1 MRAKAILLLAVV
13 SLARAG
19 KKVSVKEVVFD
30 SAVSDIQ
37 WLGED
42 QKTVIT
48 QTTKG
53 RLYRST
59 NGGETWNDITDY
71 FKVDVPGS
79 APQPFTAES
88 MSKSP
93 ADPNTI
99 LVSGNKKTNFIS
111 SNRGSSWK
119 KIRQRSQIHTVMFHK
134 TRPSWLL
141 LSTWTSTCNRKDKS
155 SAPAEGEEDGG
166 GPCNHMLYLSRDLG
180 KTFSLVQNYVVQ
192 FSWGDPSM
200 GQQDRI
206 YFTHFR
212 KKTGDQPKLYI
223 WSNDVD
229 FAYMEA
235 DGRRST
241 TMVPMGNKFL
251 VSHKFIFVAKV
262 KDVTSQTVNLMVSA
276 DGGRS
281 FNAAQL
287 PTEIDE
293 KSYTVLDTSEGLV
306 MLHVNHGAKE
316 NQVGNV
322 YISDEKGFRFTLS
335 LPNNVRGTNG
345 DCEFDKVLSLE
356 GLYMANF
363 KDIPRSG
370 DSASSGAEVA
380 KEAAA
385 ESEALEGEAAA
396 GTEVDK
402 RRAPKNKAKEESVVR
417 TVISFDKG
425 GVWSYLKPPRVDSTG
440 KQIDCPPDKCWLHLH
455 GITNFH
461 NYAPFYSTENAIGI
475 IMGTGNVGP
484 YLRFEPDQTNTYL
497 SRDGGLTWL
506 EAHKGAF
513 IYEYGDHG
521 GLVVMADDVRK
532 TKLVVFSWNEGQSW
546 YDFELSSM
554 PIEVD
559 NIVTEPNATSTKF
572 LLYGTRGDT
581 GVMYHLNFETL
592 GQPLC
597 KGVWAADSVSSDYE
611 TWSPSDGKSTEK
623 CLMGKQATYTR
634 RKQTSEC
641 FNGEKFERPISKK
654 NCECTQENFECE
666 VGFTR
671 AVGSMDCKYADD
683 GSIKI
688 PYSCARNDHFFA
700 TGYRKVVGDTCEGGW
715 QPQQVA
721 VPCPPK
727 PMSKGAWSVLGALGM
742 LAVVLFAVNYLSQND
757 RMKGVFANYGFASH
771 AAVQYAGIGVKQPE
785 SALDS
790 VGTRFDAEFIEDNQD
805 DFDAPQLMNYTSD
818 AGPRDRD
825 RDRDRDLR
833 DRGRDRGDD
842 ARRTALDTAAT
853 EVPKLAKPPG
863 TSSRS
868 AAKDDV
874 DLL

>member
-1 MRAKAILLLAVV
+1 MRRTWRAAVFLSFLTLV
-13 SLARAG
+13 LAG

-48 QTTKG
+48 QTAKG

-59 NGGETWNDITDY
+59 NGGETWNDITDF

-79 APQPFTAES
+79 SPQPFVAES
-88 MSKSP
+88 MTKSP
-93 ADPNTI
+93 ADSNTI
-99 LVSGNKKTNFIS
+99 LVSGNRKTNFIS
-111 SNRGSSWK
+111 SSRGSSWK
-119 KIRQRSQIHTVMFHK
+119 KLRQRSQIHTVIFHK
-134 TRPSWLL
+134 TRPTWLL
-141 LSTWTSTCNRKDKS
+141 LSTWTSTCNKKKDS
-155 SAPAEGEEDGG
+155 NSAPEPPEDGG
-166 GPCNHMLYLSRDLG
+166 GPCNHQLFLSKDLG

-192 FSWGDPSM
+192 FSWGDPTM
-200 GQQDRI
+200 NQQDRI

-223 WSNDVD
+223 WSSDVD
-229 FAYMEA
+229 FAYMDA
-235 DGRRST
+235 DVKFWGSPV
-241 TMVPMGNKFL
+241 TMVALGNKFL

-262 KDVTSQTVNLMVSA
+262 KDVAAQTVMLMVSA
-276 DGGRS
+276 DGGRT

-316 NQVGNV
+316 AQVGNV
-322 YISDEKGFRFTLS
+322 YISDDKGYRFTLS

-356 GLYMANF
+356 GVYMANF
-363 KDIPRSG
+363 KETKSSDTSG
-370 DSASSGAEVA
+370 GVDDKT
-380 KEAAA
+380 KEAAE
-385 ESEALEGEAAA
+385 ESQALEEETKS

-402 RRAPKNKAKEESVVR
+402 RRAPKSKAKEESVVR

-425 GVWSYLKPPRVDSTG
+425 GAWSYLKPPRVDSTG
-440 KQIDCPPDKCWLHLH
+440 KQIECPPDKCWLHLH

-484 YLRFEPDQTNTYL
+484 SLRFEPDQTNTYL
-497 SRDGGLTWL
+497 SRNGGLTWI

-554 PIEVD
+554 PVEVD

-581 GVMYHLNFETL
+581 GVMYHLDFESL

-611 TWSPSDGKSTEK
+611 MWSPSDGKNTEK
-623 CLMGKQATYTR
+623 CLMGKQVTYTR

-641 FNGEKFERPISKK
+641 FNGEKFERPVSRK
-654 NCECTQENFECE
+654 NCECTQEDFECE

-671 AVGSMDCKYADD
+671 PVGSTECRFADD

-688 PYSCARNDHFFA
+688 PLSCARNDHFFA

-715 QPQQVA
+715 QPQQVSVA
-721 VPCPPK
+721 CPAK

-742 LAVVLFAVNYLSQND
+742 LAVVLAAVNMLSQND
-757 RMKGVFANYGFASH
+757 RVKGIFANYGFESFGT
-771 AAVQYAGIGVKQPE
+771 VRYANIGSKAPE

-790 VGTRFDAEFIEDNQD
+790 VGTRFDADFIEGDQD
-805 DFDAPQLMNYTSD
+805 DFDAPQLMNYTNDRDRDS
-818 AGPRDRD
+818 RDRD
-825 RDRDRDLR
+825 RDRDSR
-833 DRGRDRGDD
+833 DREET
-842 ARRTALDTAAT
+842 RRSALDTASEA
-853 EVPKLAKPPG
+853 VPRLARPPG
-863 TSSRS
+863 GP
-868 AAKDDV
+868 KEEDV

>member
-1 MRAKAILLLAVV
+1 MGAREAARVAVLLTLLTFV
-13 SLARAG
+13 LAG

-42 QKTVIT
+42 QRTVIT

-59 NGGETWNDITDY
+59 NGGETWNDITDF

-79 APQPFTAES
+79 SPQPFIAES
-88 MSKSP
+88 ITKSP

-111 SNRGSSWK
+111 STRGSSWK
-119 KIRQRSQIHTVMFHK
+119 KLRQRSQIHTVIFHK
-134 TRPSWLL
+134 TRPTWLL
-141 LSTWTSTCNRKDKS
+141 LSTWTSTCNKKKETNA
-155 SAPAEGEEDGG
+155 APEPAEDGG
-166 GPCNHMLYLSRDLG
+166 GPCNHMLYLSKDLG
-180 KTFSLVQNYVVQ
+180 KTFSLAQNYVVQ
-192 FSWGDPSM
+192 FSWGDPAM
-200 GQQDRI
+200 NQQDRI

-223 WSNDVD
+223 WSSDVD
-229 FAYMEA
+229 FAYMDAE
-235 DGRRST
+235 GRNWGSPI
-241 TMVPMGNKFL
+241 TMVALGNKFL

-262 KDVTSQTVNLMVSA
+262 KDVAAQTVMLMVSA
-276 DGGRS
+276 DGGRT
-281 FNAAQL
+281 FNSAQL

-316 NQVGNV
+316 ARVGNV
-322 YISDEKGFRFTLS
+322 YISDDKGYRFTLS

-356 GLYMANF
+356 GVYMANY
-363 KDIPRSG
+363 KETKSSDTSG
-370 DSASSGAEVA
+370 GVDDKT

-385 ESEALEGEAAA
+385 ESDALEEEAKA

-402 RRAPKNKAKEESVVR
+402 RRAPKSKAKEESVIR

-425 GVWSYLKPPRVDSTG
+425 GAWSYLKPPRVDSTG
-440 KQIDCPPDKCWLHLH
+440 KQIECPVDKCWLHLH

-475 IMGTGNVGP
+475 IMGTGNVGTS
-484 YLRFEPDQTNTYL
+484 LRFEPDQTNTYL
-497 SRDGGLTWL
+497 SRNGGLTWI

-554 PIEVD
+554 PVEVD

-581 GVMYHLNFETL
+581 GVMYHLDFESL

-597 KGVWAADSVSSDYE
+597 KGVWASDSVSSDYE
-611 TWSPSDGKSTEK
+611 TWIPSDGKNTEK
-623 CLMGKQATYTR
+623 CLMGKQVTYTR

-641 FNGEKFERPISKK
+641 FNGEKFERPVSRK
-654 NCECTQENFECE
+654 NCECTQEDFECE

-671 AVGSMDCKYADD
+671 PVGSTECRFADD

-688 PYSCARNDHFFA
+688 PLSCARNDHFFA
-700 TGYRKVVGDTCEGGW
+700 NGYRKVVGDTCEGGW
-715 QPQQVA
+715 QPQQVSVA
-721 VPCPPK
+721 CPAK
-727 PMSKGAWSVLGALGM
+727 PMSKGAWSVLGAMGM
-742 LAVVLFAVNYLSQND
+742 LAAVLLAVNMLSQNE
-757 RMKGVFANYGFASH
+757 RVKSIFANYGFESFGD
-771 AAVQYAGIGVKQPE
+771 VRYANIGSKAPE

-790 VGTRFDAEFIEDNQD
+790 VGTRFDADFIEGDQD
-805 DFDAPQLMNYTSD
+805 DFDAPQLMNYTNDRDRDRS
-818 AGPRDRD
+818 DRD
-825 RDRDRDLR
+825 RDRDDA
-833 DRGRDRGDD
+833 
-842 ARRTALDTAAT
+842 ARRSALDTASEA
-853 EVPKLAKPPG
+853 VPRLAKPPG
-863 TSSRS
+863 GR
-868 AAKDDV
+868 DDEGV

>member
-1 MRAKAILLLAVV
+1 MGAREAARVAVLLTLLTFV
-13 SLARAG
+13 LAG

-42 QKTVIT
+42 QRTVIT

-59 NGGETWNDITDY
+59 NGGETWNDITDF

-79 APQPFTAES
+79 SPQPFIAES
-88 MSKSP
+88 ITKSP

-111 SNRGSSWK
+111 STRGSSWK
-119 KIRQRSQIHTVMFHK
+119 KLRQRSQIHTVIFHK
-134 TRPSWLL
+134 TRPTWLL
-141 LSTWTSTCNRKDKS
+141 LSTWTSTCNKKKETNA
-155 SAPAEGEEDGG
+155 APEPAEDGG
-166 GPCNHMLYLSRDLG
+166 GPCNHMLYLSKDLG
-180 KTFSLVQNYVVQ
+180 KTFSLAQNYVVQ
-192 FSWGDPSM
+192 FSWGDPAM
-200 GQQDRI
+200 NQQDRI

-223 WSNDVD
+223 WSSDVD
-229 FAYMEA
+229 FAYMDAE
-235 DGRRST
+235 GRNWGSPI
-241 TMVPMGNKFL
+241 TMVALGNKFL
-251 VSHKFIFVAKV
+251 VSHKFIFVAKA
-262 KDVTSQTVNLMVSA
+262 KDVAAQTVMLMVSA
-276 DGGRS
+276 DGGRT
-281 FNAAQL
+281 FNSAQL

-316 NQVGNV
+316 ARVGNV
-322 YISDEKGFRFTLS
+322 YISDDKGYRFTLS

-356 GLYMANF
+356 GVYMANY
-363 KDIPRSG
+363 KETKSSDTSG
-370 DSASSGAEVA
+370 GVDDKT

-385 ESEALEGEAAA
+385 ESDALEEEAKA

-402 RRAPKNKAKEESVVR
+402 RRAPKSKAKEESVIR

-425 GVWSYLKPPRVDSTG
+425 GAWSYLKPPRVDSTG
-440 KQIDCPPDKCWLHLH
+440 KQIECPVDKCWLHLH

-475 IMGTGNVGP
+475 IMGTGNVGTS
-484 YLRFEPDQTNTYL
+484 LRFEPDQTNTYL
-497 SRDGGLTWL
+497 SRNGGLTWI

-554 PIEVD
+554 PVEVD

-581 GVMYHLNFETL
+581 GVMYHLDFESL

-597 KGVWAADSVSSDYE
+597 KGVWASDSVSSDYE
-611 TWSPSDGKSTEK
+611 TWIPSDGKNTEK
-623 CLMGKQATYTR
+623 CLMGKQVTYTR

-641 FNGEKFERPISKK
+641 FNGEKFERPVSRK
-654 NCECTQENFECE
+654 NCECTQEDFECE

-671 AVGSMDCKYADD
+671 PVGSTECRFADD

-688 PYSCARNDHFFA
+688 PLSCARNDHFFA
-700 TGYRKVVGDTCEGGW
+700 NGYRKVVGDTCEGGW
-715 QPQQVA
+715 QPQQVSVA
-721 VPCPPK
+721 CPAK
-727 PMSKGAWSVLGALGM
+727 PMSKGAWSVLGAMGM
-742 LAVVLFAVNYLSQND
+742 LAAVLLAVNMLSQNE
-757 RMKGVFANYGFASH
+757 RVKSIFANYGFESFGD
-771 AAVQYAGIGVKQPE
+771 VRYANIGSKAPE

-790 VGTRFDAEFIEDNQD
+790 VGTRFDADFIEGDQD
-805 DFDAPQLMNYTSD
+805 DFDAPQLMNYTNDRDRDRS
-818 AGPRDRD
+818 DRD
-825 RDRDRDLR
+825 RDRDDA
-833 DRGRDRGDD
+833 
-842 ARRTALDTAAT
+842 ARRSALDTASEA
-853 EVPKLAKPPG
+853 VPRLAKPPG
-863 TSSRS
+863 GR
-868 AAKDDV
+868 DDEGV